1 MPDRPPRLTGAI
13 GPFLVGD
20 FLGSGGMG
28 EVYRARDSRLGRDVA
43 IKILAPIFTADPERV
58 ARFERE
64 ARVLAA
70 LNHPHIGAIYGIEQS
85 SVEAGS
91 GMRALVLE
99 LVEGQTLAERLA
111 ASVSASRRGLAVAE
125 ALSIARQIADGLDA
139 AHERGV
145 VHRDLKPANIKIT
158 PDGIVKILDF
168 GLATD
173 ATDVHGSGDTTY
185 VRSREG
191 SVIGTPAY
199 MSPEQARGMSVDKRA
214 DIWAFGCVL
223 FEVLAG
229 RLPFAGAT
237 VADIIA
243 AIIAREPDWSA
254 LPSDTPPHVVRL
266 LTRCLAKNPKQRLRD
281 IGDALAD
288 LESTAPATASNT
300 RSSAPP
306 AVQFRRLTDSGR
318 ANESPA
324 ISPDG
329 KMVAFVA
336 PHDGRRHLWIL
347 MIAGGVP
354 LRITQDDRHHE
365 QPRWAPDSSALI
377 YFTPPEDP
385 GEEGTLWEIPALG
398 GPSRPI
404 AVALGGGDVSHA
416 GDRIAIFQQHEG
428 RTAVVTV
435 ARDGS
440 DRRHLAFAADATASS
455 SLRWSPDDRWL
466 AFQDMSVVQFEGH
479 LQVIPSDGGSAVR
492 VARASS
498 LKGLSWLPDSSGLVF
513 SSSTGSTL
521 VYPPTFNLR
530 LAGRDGG
537 GERQLTYG
545 DMSYVEPDVHA
556 SGRLVACRVLAQSDI
571 WKIPCTG
578 SPAENTA
585 AATAVTRQTGQV
597 QTPSV
602 SPNGREFVYLSDH
615 GGHANLWVART
626 DGSGVRQITF
636 ERNPD
641 IVIGVPVWSPA
652 GSSIS
657 LLLGS
662 DHVEIWTVRPDGRGL
677 HRLAP
682 LGFATCWSTD
692 GRWLY
697 HVRSEASL
705 WHIEKIPA
713 EGGSSMRVRTGGH
726 LTGPAPGD
734 GVLYFTE
741 HTDAA
746 GGLWDWNV
754 CRAEPED
761 GPAEVLARI
770 PGSRVPIAPVFAL
783 GTLSP
788 DGKWLAIPLLD
799 GGTCNVWLI
808 PTSGGPMI
816 PVTDFARRPA
826 FIARQ
831 VSWSPDSRE
840 IFAAVA
846 EQHVDVIALD
856 GLV

>member
-1 MPDRPPRLTGAI
+1 
-13 GPFLVGD
+13 V
-20 FLGSGGMG
+20 
-28 EVYRARDSRLGRDVA
+28 
-43 IKILAPIFTADPERV
+43 
-58 ARFERE
+58 
-64 ARVLAA
+64 
-70 LNHPHIGAIYGIEQS
+70 
-85 SVEAGS
+85 
-91 GMRALVLE
+91 RALVLE
-99 LVEGQTLAERLA
+99 LVEGQTLAERLEA
-111 ASVSASRRGLAVAE
+111 SASPSRHGLAAAE

-139 AHERGV
+139 AHEKGV

-168 GLATD
+168 GLAKD
-173 ATDVHGSGDTTY
+173 ATDVRDSADTTY
-185 VRSREG
+185 LRSREG

-199 MSPEQARGMSVDKRA
+199 MSPEQARGTSVDKRA

-223 FEVLAG
+223 FEVISG

-237 VADIIA
+237 IADVIA
-243 AIIAREPDWSA
+243 AIIDREPDWSA

-281 IGDALAD
+281 IGDALPD
-288 LESTAPATASNT
+288 LEPTAPATPAPT
-300 RSSAPP
+300 ARSSAAP
-306 AVQFRRLTDSGR
+306 AVQFRRLTDSGG

-347 MIAGGVP
+347 MIAGGLP
-354 LRITQDDRHHE
+354 LRITHDDCHHE
-365 QPRWAPDSSALI
+365 QPRWVPDSSALI
-377 YFTPPEDP
+377 YFTPPEHP

-398 GPSRPI
+398 GPPRPI
-404 AVALGGGDVSHA
+404 AAALGGGDVNHA

-440 DRRHLAFAADATASS
+440 ERRHVAFVDDANRSS

-466 AFQDMSVVQFEGH
+466 AFQNMSLVRFEGH

-492 VARASS
+492 VAQASVVS
-498 LKGLSWLPDSSGLVF
+498 GLSWLPDSSGLVF

-530 LAGRDGG
+530 LVGRDGG

-556 SGRLVACRVLAQSDI
+556 SGRLVACRVRAQSDI

-585 AATAVTRQTGQV
+585 AAMRVTRQTGRV

-602 SPNGREFVYLSDH
+602 SPDGREFAYLSDH

-626 DGSGVRQITF
+626 DGSGARQITF

-641 IVIGVPVWSPA
+641 VVIGVPVWSPA
-652 GSSIS
+652 GSTIAVLVNSTQIA
-657 LLLGS
+657 
-662 DHVEIWTVRPDGRGL
+662 IWTVRPDGRGL
-677 HRLAP
+677 RPLLPVAFAP
-682 LGFATCWSTD
+682 CWSPD

-697 HVRSEASL
+697 HVRSEGSS
-705 WHIEKIPA
+705 WHIEKIA
-713 EGGSSMRVRTGGH
+713 ADGGSSVRVRNGGH
-726 LTGPAPGD
+726 LSGPAPGN
-734 GVLYFTE
+734 GVLYFSE
-741 HTDAA
+741 HTDAE
-746 GGLWDWNV
+746 GGRWDLNL

-761 GPAEVLARI
+761 GPAAVLVRI
-770 PGSRVPIAPVFAL
+770 AGSRVPIAPGFAV
-783 GTLSP
+783 GALSP
-788 DGKWLAIPLLD
+788 DGKWLAMPLLD
-799 GGTCNVWLI
+799 GATTNVWLI

-816 PVTDFARRPA
+816 PVTDFSGRPTV
-826 FIARQ
+826 IARQ

-840 IFAAVA
+840 VFAAVA
-846 EQHVDVIALD
+846 EHHVDVIALD
-856 GLV
+856 GLLH